1 MTTKLEVM
9 TLFSNF
15 GQSERKKSFMIT
27 SCRLR
32 WRCIPHKPASA
43 KLNLKHPEFLPLFEL
58 FGAGLLGRSGHHRLG
73 LIRAGPGIHV
83 TRLYIDECIFAKLSE
98 VIPQLGLQ
106 VMHVNRLLDTRFD
119 IVESRYA
126 RHYVVN
132 DLKNYKTL
140 LRPNH
145 VRHVAL
151 LQIKNGIFELFG

>member
-83 TRLYIDECIFAKLSE
+83 TRLYIDE
-98 VIPQLGLQ
+98 
-106 VMHVNRLLDTRFD
+106 
-119 IVESRYA
+119 SRYA